1 MFPKEEMNM
10 SKKFISI
17 LLSMAMVLSMLLVP
31 GTEAMAAGDSRKT
44 VITNI
49 TATSNVSKLPV
60 YGKKRENLEINIIE
74 ESPAEY
80 NSGGNP
86 NLNKKM
92 SDGSWGLY
100 DSEIGENFEEG

>member
-1 MFPKEEMNM
+1 
-10 SKKFISI
+10 
-17 LLSMAMVLSMLLVP
+17 MVLSMLLVP
-31 GTEAMAAGDSRKT
+31 GTEAMAAGDSGKT

-49 TATSNVSKLPV
+49 TATSNVAELPL
-60 YGKKRENLEINIIE
+60 YGKERENPEINIIE
-74 ESPAEY
+74 GSPVKY

-86 NLNKKM
+86 NWNKKM

>member
-1 MFPKEEMNM
+1 MHVKVYKLFPKEGMNM
-10 SKKFISI
+10 RKKFISI
-17 LLSMAMVLSMLLVP
+17 LLS
-31 GTEAMAAGDSRKT
+31 T

-49 TATSNVSKLPV
+49 TATSNVAELPL
-60 YGKKRENLEINIIE
+60 YGKERENPEINIIE

-86 NLNKKM
+86 NWNKKM
-92 SDGSWGLY
+92 PDGSWGLY